1 MFFKGAAMH
10 KRPVLLIFMTVVLA
24 GCRSPELTPELINEG
39 LTAQPATQTITG
51 SYFPSLTETPGV
63 YAGEIL
69 SPTPDLLPPSISPS
83 PEAHPTQTP
92 LTYQTLPEL
101 IRGKNII
108 IHRINMATTEKGW
121 AIGSQDDEFY
131 YILFSHDGG
140 HSWQDR
146 TPPILIPSE
155 FQLNIDNIIAHF
167 YDENTAWVL
176 INNTKDDLDDS
187 NYLVWRTEDSG
198 LTWIP
203 SDPLPFPRGQ
213 FHISPGGFS
222 FINPV
227 WGWLLVQTELSHM
240 HDFSYLFSTRDGGA
254 TWKLINRPGN
264 SMIEVYLNTD
274 MSFANENDGWVTKDG
289 LGGGLGPMI
298 EQTRDG
304 GKTWETIYLPHPGG
318 TDWDE
323 ELLGCLTSHPT
334 FTSIQTGLVLAKCN
348 HYIEGSGFDLENP
361 DTYIYATSDWG
372 ESWQAAA
379 LPSPVDELVF
389 IDFRTGFALGK
400 DHYRTN
406 NGGADWTRIKTVTWQ
421 GEFSFINAREGWA
434 VARRDGDIALV
445 HTLNGGLTYQQITPI
460 GMP

>member
-1 MFFKGAAMH
+1 MH
-10 KRPVLLIFMTVVLA
+10 KRPVLLIVMIMVLV
-24 GCRSPELTPELINEG
+24 GCRSPEPTPELINEG
-39 LTAQPATQTITG
+39 LTAQTATWTITD
-51 SYFPSLTETPGV
+51 SYSPSLTETPRV
-63 YAGEIL
+63 DTGEIL
-69 SPTPDLLPPSISPS
+69 SPTPDFLPPTLSPS
-83 PEAHPTQTP
+83 PEAHPTQSH

-121 AIGSQDDEFY
+121 AIGSQDDKFH

-146 TPPILIPSE
+146 TPPILIPFE
-155 FQLNIDNIIAHF
+155 FQRNIDNIIAHF

-176 INNTKDDLDDS
+176 IDNTKDDLDDS
-187 NYLVWRTEDSG
+187 NYLVWKTEDSG

-203 SDPLPFPRGQ
+203 SDPLPFPLGQ
-213 FHISPGGFS
+213 FYISPGGFS

-318 TDWDE
+318 TDLNE

-348 HYIEGSGFDLENP
+348 HYIEDSGFDLENP

-379 LPSPVDELVF
+379 LPSPVDELIF
-389 IDFRTGFALGK
+389 IDFLTGFALGK

-434 VARRDGDIALV
+434 VAHRDGDIALV

-460 GMP
+460 GIP